1 MADTRNRTRE
11 DERRILNKRIAE
23 IVGKADS
30 LYERREEVH
39 VDVVVSKQDFRVL
52 SMVADKCGLTAE
64 DQASQI
70 LSQVLREIGGHKE

>member
-23 IVGKADS
+23 IVGKADL

>member
-11 DERRILNKRIAE
+11 DERRILNKRIAG
-23 IVGKADS
+23 IVGKADF

>member
-23 IVGKADS
+23 IVGKADL

-39 VDVVVSKQDFRVL
+39 VDVAVSKQDFRVL